1 MPEPTVEVP
10 GDEPPV
16 DVVSE
21 AEAAATATDYLNGRS
36 PLRAATQSQR
46 PDYRLRGLDFGQ
58 DGSPAIELPARRPL
72 RSRHHRRSRRR
83 RLLLELMVVAA
94 VTALVAT
101 VIRTSVFQSFSVPS
115 SVMAPTLQAGDR
127 IVVLK
132 SKLLSGSI
140 ARGSIVVFRRPA
152 AVPCSVGGAD
162 VQDVVARVIALP
174 GETIWS
180 VGQTIYIDGKP
191 LAESGW
197 YFQHSGQIGT
207 APILRTTVP
216 TGEYFVMGDN
226 RSDACDSR
234 AFGAV
239 PASSIVGKVVAVVLH
254 NGHLGLHFF

>member
-1 MPEPTVEVP
+1 M
-10 GDEPPV
+10 
-16 DVVSE
+16 
-21 AEAAATATDYLNGRS
+21 
-36 PLRAATQSQR
+36 
-46 PDYRLRGLDFGQ
+46 
-58 DGSPAIELPARRPL
+58 
-72 RSRHHRRSRRR
+72 
-83 RLLLELMVVAA
+83 LELIVVVA

-101 VIRTSVFQSFSVPS
+101 GIRTSVFQSYSVPS

-140 ARGSIVVFRRPA
+140 ARGSIVVFRKPA

-197 YFQHSGQIGT
+197 YFKHSGQIGT
-207 APILRTTVP
+207 APILRTTLP
-216 TGEYFVMGDN
+216 PSEYFVMGDN
-226 RSDACDSR
+226 RSNACDSR

-239 PASSIVGKVVAVVLH
+239 PRSSIVGKVVAVVLH
-254 NGHLGLHFF
+254 NGH